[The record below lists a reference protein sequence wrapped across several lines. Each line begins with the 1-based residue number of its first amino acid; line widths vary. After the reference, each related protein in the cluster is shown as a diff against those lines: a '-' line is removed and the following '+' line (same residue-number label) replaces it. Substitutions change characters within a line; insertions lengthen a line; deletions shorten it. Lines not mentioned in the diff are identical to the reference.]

1 MKFLHA
7 ADLHLDTPFVGIS
20 NFSKDL
26 QTKLK
31 ESTYEAAKKI
41 FQTAID
47 EMVDFVI
54 LAGDIFDDT
63 DSSLKAQMFLKAQFE
78 ELKQAGIKVFMIY
91 GNHDYYRNNFS
102 VVNFPDNVFVFGATP
117 ETKVLTARDGKTVG
131 ITGFSYTQQHINQN
145 VVRDYPEHG
154 DFDYQIGILHAG
166 VADNNYAPFTIS
178 DLLTKG
184 YDYWALGHIHKREV
198 LHTNPTIV
206 YPGDIQGRNQ
216 NETTPKGFYLVSVT
230 NDTTELKFVQ
240 SSIYTWTKESLTVDS
255 QDSID
260 SLIAKIT
267 DLLAKPQ
274 LLTLTIDDAQEL
286 HQDVLK
292 TIERNEL
299 LLQILT
305 FNTPGLLYKINL
317 KFNKNAQLSAID
329 QKYWDQ
335 AQEKAID
342 LDRIKDFDSKLYSS
356 DVIREHINQ
365 PDFLKHIIELT
376 KNTINQKYT
385 GE

>member
-102 VVNFPDNVFVFGATP
+102 VVNFPDNVFVFGSTP
-117 ETKVLTARDGKTVG
+117 ETKALTARDGKTVG

-267 DLLAKPQ
+267 DLLTKPQ

>member
-1 MKFLHA
+1 MNFLHA

-63 DSSLKAQMFLKAQFE
+63 DSSLKAQMFLKTQFE

-102 VVNFPDNVFVFGATP
+102 VVNFPDNVFVFGSTP
-117 ETKVLTARDGKTVG
+117 ETKALTARDGKTVG